1 MKRIFL
7 FWLSYLLSLSAFA
20 QESDLSN
27 PSNPTIARTLTG
39 IHVFDANNAVIV
51 GQSGTILKTTDG
63 GTNWTI
69 KNSGTNLPLLAVH
82 FADPIN
88 GWAVGEDRI
97 ILKSSNGGNSWM
109 QQFSTEL
116 STFAEDVYFVNA
128 DTGLAA
134 GILGFNN
141 MLRTFDGG
149 QTWTGVSLGVAW
161 VKQVHF
167 VDARHGWA
175 VGITAS
181 FISISVFGD
190 IIIQNPRSTI
200 WRTID
205 GGATWSV
212 MLSGPVRNTPE
223 WLRGVFFTDLN
234 TGWIVGDNNV
244 ILKTTDGG
252 VTWNPQSSGTSNN
265 LWSVDFVDAST
276 GWIVGSSG
284 RILKTANGGT
294 TWTAQSSGTSRDLQA
309 VSFANIL
316 VGWAVGSNGIILKT
330 IDGGVTWNPQ
340 PTAPA
345 APTLFLPSNGGQN
358 QPITLTFSWSN
369 EADATS
375 YRLQISPDPSF
386 ATTVFDDSTIT
397 VSQKQVGPLDYNTT
411 YYWRVSAKNAAG
423 ASPYSPVWR
432 FTTMRLMLPAA
443 PALVSPS
450 NGAGNQ
456 STTLTLFWTS
466 SAGATTY
473 RLQVATTPT
482 FTTTVFDDSTLT
494 TTAQQ
499 IGPLTNNTIYYWRV
513 NAKNAAG
520 ISGYSATWS
529 FSTLGFAAPTLV
541 SPPNNA
547 TNQPTTLTLVWNPST
562 GATTYRLQL
571 ATTPTF
577 TTTAFDDSTITT
589 TSQQVGP
596 LNGNTIYYWRVNAK
610 NAAGISGYSATWSFS
625 TLGFAAPTLVSPPN
639 NATNQPTTLTLVWN
653 PSTGATTY
661 RLQLAT
667 TPTFTTTAFDDS
679 TITTTSQ
686 QVGPLNGN
694 TIYYWRVNAK
704 NAAGISGYS
713 ATWSFST
720 LGFAAPTLV
729 SPPNNATNQPT
740 TLTLVWNPSTGATT
754 YRLQLATTP
763 TFTTT
768 VFDDSTITTTSQ
780 QVGPLNGNTIYY
792 WRVNAKNAAE
802 TSSYS
807 ALWNFTT
814 TMTAPSAPSLV
825 SPLNGAINQPFIL
838 TLRWNRSTSAVTYRL
853 QVSTTPS
860 FVNTVFDDSTLVPTS
875 RTIYRLNNDV
885 TYYWRVKAKN
895 ALGESPYSEIWNFTI
910 EKRIWGLQNS
920 GAFNDLTSVSFVDT
934 LTGWVVGAAGTIL
947 KTNDAGITWRQQSS
961 GTNVEL
967 RSVHFIDTSLGWA
980 VGIAGA
986 VLKTTDGGE
995 HWTPQTSGVST
1006 GLNFVYFVNATTGW
1020 VAGDNGKILK
1030 TTDRG
1035 ASWVAQTSG
1044 ISTNLI
1050 AVQFVDISTGWAL
1063 GSVLLRTSDG
1073 GANWLAYTAPNGRR
1087 TFHFI
1092 DATTG
1097 WAAGG
1102 GGEIF
1107 KTIDSGLSWQRIR
1120 RGDGNSLSSIRFI
1133 DAINGWAV
1141 GSFGQIIKTTDGGTN
1156 WIDQASGTA
1165 EDLRS
1170 VHFVNAKLG
1179 WAVGQH
1185 GVILKTPISSVVS
1198 VDENL
1203 EPNSTTPTDI
1213 VLEQNY
1219 PNPFN
1224 PSTTI
1229 SFSLRRAEF
1238 VTLRVFNIR
1247 GEEVARLI
1255 EKQLAAGA
1263 HQVQWNASAFV
1274 SGVYCYRLQI
1284 RNLVQMRKLL
1294 LLK

>member
-577 TTTAFDDSTITT
+577 TTTAFDDSI
-589 TSQQVGP
+589 
-596 LNGNTIYYWRVNAK
+596 
-610 NAAGISGYSATWSFS
+610 
-625 TLGFAAPTLVSPPN
+625 
-639 NATNQPTTLTLVWN
+639 
-653 PSTGATTY
+653 
-661 RLQLAT
+661 
-667 TPTFTTTAFDDS
+667 
-679 TITTTSQ
+679 
-686 QVGPLNGN
+686 
-694 TIYYWRVNAK
+694 
-704 NAAGISGYS
+704 
-713 ATWSFST
+713 
-720 LGFAAPTLV
+720 
-729 SPPNNATNQPT
+729 
-740 TLTLVWNPSTGATT
+740 
-754 YRLQLATTP
+754 
-763 TFTTT
+763 
-768 VFDDSTITTTSQ
+768 ITTTSQ